1 MQSCPL
7 GPAVAPALLSGP
19 SSHPLPRYQP
29 VYREAKV
36 WLFGLSE
43 MAADHF
49 YTFDVCPCPQ
59 CVFLRRCWVRV
70 FPTKQKSLWL
80 PWKGFAWLNSAPLCQ
95 HRSVLPGLK
104 PLKVS
109 NPLCLALLVVLFIT
123 SPPLDSCQFLL
134 RIGVCFWIPLAT
146 RGSQQV
152 LASGLALYPSFVECF
167 PLSFSPGA
175 LEVSWYGGG
184 AGIDPL

>member
-1 MQSCPL
+1 M
-7 GPAVAPALLSGP
+7 
-19 SSHPLPRYQP
+19 
-29 VYREAKV
+29 

-59 CVFLRRCWVRV
+59 CAFLRYCWVRV
-70 FPTKQKSLWL
+70 FPMKQQSLWL

-123 SPPLDSCQFLL
+123 FPPLDSCQFLL

-152 LASGLALYPSFVECF
+152 LASGLALYSSFVECF